1 MLSAETTSC
10 ASAVTMQQDRSLA
23 VFSTPERPVRRTVFI
38 MILTTASSRLIATT
52 IRTFASADADDL
64 PEVLTDTSRM
74 QS

>member
-1 MLSAETTSC
+1 
-10 ASAVTMQQDRSLA
+10 
-23 VFSTPERPVRRTVFI
+23 